1 MSRKPEAS
9 LEDVASPVAWIRFMA
24 DARARLKDDVPLEV
38 SGTLTRLTGLMM
50 EAQGLRA
57 AVGAQCEVR
66 QAGQPPVTAEVVGFT
81 QGGLYLMPA
90 GDVHGMRNG
99 AQVAPARPYV
109 PAPVLG
115 RPDADAVL
123 DTSGLLCLPQGHGLL
138 GRIVDASGQPLDD
151 GGPLQDVAAMP
162 MDRVPINAMERAPVR
177 EPLDTGVRAIN
188 ALLTVGRGQ
197 RLGLFAGSGVGKSVL
212 LGMMATYTQADV
224 IVVGLI
230 GERGREVK
238 EFVEDLSLIHI

>member
-115 RPDADAVL
+115 
-123 DTSGLLCLPQGHGLL
+123 
-138 GRIVDASGQPLDD
+138 
-151 GGPLQDVAAMP
+151 
-162 MDRVPINAMERAPVR
+162 
-177 EPLDTGVRAIN
+177 
-188 ALLTVGRGQ
+188 
-197 RLGLFAGSGVGKSVL
+197 
-212 LGMMATYTQADV
+212 
-224 IVVGLI
+224 
-230 GERGREVK
+230 
-238 EFVEDLSLIHI
+238 LSLIHI